1 MANFSL
7 NKTVFDKKEYTNV
20 IDTSFSQAN
29 IPASPIEDTI
39 TPAEFFNLYNTIFY
53 DIPTTGEVNSH
64 EYIVKKSSE
73 YIGISSTNEDVQM
86 LLDEITSLQK
96 ELLAANQQL
105 IAMQVSSSVSSSVS
119 SINSSLMFV

>member
-20 IDTSFSQAN
+20 IDTSFSSNN
-29 IPASPIEDTI
+29 IPPLPIEDTI

-64 EYIVKKSSE
+64 AYLVKKSSE
-73 YIGISSTNEDVQM
+73 YIGVTSANEDVQM
-86 LLDEITSLQK
+86 LLDEITSLQQ
-96 ELLAANQQL
+96 ELLAANQQI
-105 IAMQVSSSVSSSVS
+105 IAMQVSASVSSSVS
-119 SINSSLMFV
+119 STNSTLM

>member
-119 SINSSLMFV
+119 SINSSLM

>member
-29 IPASPIEDTI
+29 IPAPPIEDTI

-119 SINSSLMFV
+119 SINSSLM